1 MTATLTREDYLW
13 CFRTMTAVRRFEET
27 VVDFFGRSMVRGSTH
42 VYLGEEAI
50 AAGVCR
56 ALRPDDYVL
65 STHRGH
71 GHCIAKGADMGRM
84 MAEVLGRA
92 TGYCQG
98 KGGSMHIADF
108 DLNMLGANGV
118 VGGSIPIAVGV
129 GLAIKQQGLDR
140 VAVCFFGDGASNQG
154 IFHEAMNMVSL
165 WRLPVVY
172 VCENNRY
179 AVSTHVRR
187 STAIEDISVRAA
199 GYGMPGVTVDGDDL
213 DAVYEAAAQGVE
225 RARSESMPTLIECK
239 TYRWEGHMVGDRQ
252 LYRTREEVE
261 SFKQRDPLVRLRTSI
276 LEHGVAQE
284 ADLSAIESEVE
295 AELQQA
301 IDFAVN
307 SPPSD
312 PATAA
317 DDVYVDYGAQ
327 PWT

>member
-1 MTATLTREDYLW
+1 VTHTLNRDDYLW
-13 CFRTMTAVRRFEET
+13 CFRTMTAIRRFEQS
-27 VVDFFGRSMVRGSTH
+27 VVEFFGRSMVRGSTH
-42 VYLGEEAI
+42 VYLGEEAV
-50 AAGVCR
+50 ATGACR

-108 DLNMLGANGV
+108 DLNMLGANGI

-140 VAVCFFGDGASNQG
+140 VAVCFFGDGAGNQG
-154 IFHEAMNMVSL
+154 VFHEAMNMVSL
-165 WRLPVVY
+165 WRLPVIY
-172 VCENNRY
+172 ICENNLY

-187 STAIEDISVRAA
+187 STAVEDISVRAA
-199 GYGMPGVTVDGDDL
+199 GYGMPGVTVDGNDL
-213 DAVYEAAAQGVE
+213 DAVHQAVAEAVE
-225 RARSESMPTLIECK
+225 RARSESQPSLIECK
-239 TYRWEGHMVGDRQ
+239 TCRWEGHMVGDRE

-261 SFKQRDPLVRLRTSI
+261 GYRQCDSLARLRAKLVSRGAASDDE
-276 LEHGVAQE
+276 LA
-284 ADLSAIESEVE
+284 AIEGEVE

-301 IDFAVN
+301 IEFAVN
-307 SPPSD
+307 SPAPE
-312 PATAA
+312 PETATEG
-317 DDVYVDYGAQ
+317 VYVSYQHGMR
-327 PWT
+327 

>member
-1 MTATLTREDYLW
+1 ML
-13 CFRTMTAVRRFEET
+13 
-27 VVDFFGRSMVRGSTH
+27 
-42 VYLGEEAI
+42 
-50 AAGVCR
+50 
-56 ALRPDDYVL
+56 
-65 STHRGH
+65 
-71 GHCIAKGADMGRM
+71 
-84 MAEVLGRA
+84 AEVLGRA
-92 TGYCQG
+92 TGYCHG

-140 VAVCFFGDGASNQG
+140 IAVCFFGDGASNQG

-213 DAVYEAAAQGVE
+213 DAVYEAAAQAVE

-276 LEHGVAQE
+276 LERGVAQE

-307 SPPSD
+307 SPPPD

-317 DDVYVDYGAQ
+317 ADVYVDYGAQ

>member
-1 MTATLTREDYLW
+1 MTAI
-13 CFRTMTAVRRFEET
+13 RRFEET
-27 VVDFFGRSMVRGSTH
+27 VVEFFGRAMVRGSTH

-50 AAGVCR
+50 AAGACR
-56 ALRPDDYVL
+56 ALRADDYVL

-71 GHCIAKGADMGRM
+71 GHCIAKGADMARM
-84 MAEVLGRA
+84 LAEVLGRA
-92 TGYCQG
+92 TGYCKG

-140 VAVCFFGDGASNQG
+140 VALCFFGDGASNQG

-165 WRLPVVY
+165 WRLPVIY
-172 VCENNRY
+172 VCENNMY

-187 STAIEDISVRAA
+187 STAIENISTRAA

-213 DAVYEAAAQGVE
+213 DEVHQAIAEAVA
-225 RARSESMPTLIECK
+225 RARSESMPSLIECK

-252 LYRTREEVE
+252 LYRSREEVE
-261 SFKQRDPLVRLRTSI
+261 AHKQHDPLLRLRAKV
-276 LEHGVAQE
+276 LERDIASEQE
-284 ADLSAIESEVE
+284 LAAIEEEVE
-295 AELQQA
+295 AELQRA

-307 SPPSD
+307 SPAPD
-312 PATAA
+312 PAAA
-317 DDVYVDYGAQ
+317 TEDVYVRYGASE